1 MGGGGGDEEI
11 AISSDINLD
20 NVAAVSDL
28 LSNVLL
34 LMILYIRQKLLTLD
48 QPVYNI
54 SLSLHCVDYF

>member
-34 LMILYIRQKLLTLD
+34 LMTLLGK
-48 QPVYNI
+48 
-54 SLSLHCVDYF
+54 SS

>member
-34 LMILYIRQKLLTLD
+34 LMIL
-48 QPVYNI
+48 
-54 SLSLHCVDYF
+54 